1 VDVFTTEEQQLETL
15 KKWWRTNGTSV
26 LIGALLGIAAIAGWK
41 FYQQQQLNKAV
52 SASDAFEAV
61 IKLAD
66 DADKRSEFKQKAETL
81 VSEHQGT
88 AYAQFGQLYLAREA
102 VRDNDLARAA
112 SLLQTVA
119 SKPEHEAIGHVATL
133 RLARVKL
140 AQGETEAALKLVEIN
155 KDKAGA
161 YAGAYALVRGDVLT
175 ALNRAA
181 DAGLA
186 YQEAAAEGSAV
197 AQDPA
202 LAMKLDASALP
213 ALATEA
219 SK

>member
-1 VDVFTTEEQQLETL
+1 MDVFTTEEQQLESI
-15 KKWWRTNGTSV
+15 KKWWRANGTSV
-26 LIGALLGIAAIAGWK
+26 LIGAVLGIAAIAGWK
-41 FYQQQQLNKAV
+41 FYQQHQLNKATA
-52 SASDAFEAV
+52 ASDAFEAV

-66 DADKRSEFKQKAETL
+66 DADKRAEFKQKAEAL

-112 SLLQTVA
+112 SFLQAVTN
-119 SKPEHEAIGHVATL
+119 KPEHEAIGHVATL

-140 AQGETEAALKLVEIN
+140 AQGELDAALKLVEIS
-155 KDKAGA
+155 KDKADS

-181 DAGLA
+181 EANAA
-186 YQEAAAEGSAV
+186 YQEAAAEGSVV

-202 LAMKLDASALP
+202 LALKLDASTLP
-213 ALATEA
+213 ALAPDVA
-219 SK
+219 K

>member
-1 VDVFTTEEQQLETL
+1 MDVFTTEEQQLEVI
-15 KKWWRTNGTSV
+15 KKWWRTNGSSV
-26 LIGALLGIAAIAGWK
+26 LIGAALGLAAIAGWK
-41 FYQQQQLNKAV
+41 YYQQNELNKAV
-52 SASDAFEAV
+52 NASDAYEAV

-66 DADKRSEFKQKAETL
+66 DAGKRSEFKQQAEAL

-112 SLLQTVA
+112 SLLQAVVN
-119 SKPEHEAIGHVATL
+119 KPEHEAIGHVATL

-140 AQGETEAALKLVEIN
+140 AQGESDAALKLVDISKE
-155 KDKAGA
+155 KAGA

-175 ALNRAA
+175 ALNRTAEA
-181 DAGLA
+181 NAA
-186 YQEAAAEGSAV
+186 YQDAAAEQSVA

-213 ALATEA
+213 ALATETA
-219 SK
+219 K

>member
-1 VDVFTTEEQQLETL
+1 MDVFTTEEQQLESI
-15 KKWWRTNGTSV
+15 KKWWRANGTSV
-26 LIGALLGIAAIAGWK
+26 LIGAVLGIAAIAGWK
-41 FYQQQQLNKAV
+41 FYQQHQLDKAV
-52 SASDAFEAV
+52 AASDAFEDV

-66 DADKRSEFKQKAETL
+66 DADKRAEFKQKAEAL

-112 SLLQTVA
+112 SLLQAVA
-119 SKPEHEAIGHVATL
+119 NKPEHAAIGHVATL

-140 AQGETEAALKLVEIN
+140 AQGELDAALKLVDIS
-155 KDKAGA
+155 KDKADA

-181 DAGLA
+181 EANAA
-186 YQEAAAEGSAV
+186 YQEAAAEGSVV

-202 LAMKLDASALP
+202 LALKLDASTLP
-213 ALATEA
+213 ALAPDA
-219 SK
+219 AK

>member
-1 VDVFTTEEQQLETL
+1 MDVFTTEEQQLESI
-15 KKWWRTNGTSV
+15 KKWWRANGTSV
-26 LIGALLGIAAIAGWK
+26 LIGAVLGIAAIAGWK
-41 FYQQQQLNKAV
+41 FYQQHQLNKATA
-52 SASDAFEAV
+52 ASDAFEAV

-66 DADKRSEFKQKAETL
+66 DADKRAEFKQKAEAL

-112 SLLQTVA
+112 SLLQAVT

-140 AQGETEAALKLVEIN
+140 AQGELDAALKLVDIS
-155 KDKAGA
+155 KDKADS

-181 DAGLA
+181 EANAA
-186 YQEAAAEGSAV
+186 YQEAAAEGSVV

-202 LAMKLDASALP
+202 LALKLDASTLP
-213 ALATEA
+213 ALAPDVA
-219 SK
+219 K

>member
-1 VDVFTTEEQQLETL
+1 MDVFTTEEQQLESI
-15 KKWWRTNGTSV
+15 KKWWRANGASV
-26 LIGALLGIAAIAGWK
+26 LIGAALGIAAIAGWK
-41 FYQQQQLNKAV
+41 FYQQHQLNKAV
-52 SASDAFEAV
+52 SASDAFEEV

-66 DADKRSEFKQKAETL
+66 DADKRAEFKQKAETL

-112 SLLQTVA
+112 SLLQAVA
-119 SKPEHEAIGHVATL
+119 GKPEHAAIGHVATL

-140 AQGETEAALKLVEIN
+140 AQGELDAALKLVDIS
-155 KDKAGA
+155 KDKADT

-175 ALNRAA
+175 ALNRATEA
-181 DAGLA
+181 NAA
-186 YQEAAAEGSAV
+186 YQEAAAAGSVV

-202 LAMKLDASALP
+202 LALKLDASTLP
-213 ALATEA
+213 ALAPDA
-219 SK
+219 AK

>member
-1 VDVFTTEEQQLETL
+1 MDVFTTEEQQLESI
-15 KKWWRTNGTSV
+15 KKWWRANGTSV
-26 LIGALLGIAAIAGWK
+26 LIGAVLGIAAIAGWK
-41 FYQQQQLNKAV
+41 FYQQHQLNKAMA
-52 SASDAFEAV
+52 ASDAFEAV

-66 DADKRSEFKQKAETL
+66 DADKRAEFKQKAEAL
-81 VSEHQGT
+81 VSAHQGT

-112 SLLQTVA
+112 SLLQAVA
-119 SKPEHEAIGHVATL
+119 NKPEHEAIGHVATL

-140 AQGETEAALKLVEIN
+140 AQGELDAALKLVDIS
-155 KDKAGA
+155 KDKADS

-181 DAGLA
+181 EANAA
-186 YQEAAAEGSAV
+186 YQEAAAEGSVV

-202 LAMKLDASALP
+202 LALKLDASTLP
-213 ALATEA
+213 ALAPDVA
-219 SK
+219 K

>member
-1 VDVFTTEEQQLETL
+1 MDVFTTEEQQLESI
-15 KKWWRTNGTSV
+15 KKWWRANGTSV
-26 LIGALLGIAAIAGWK
+26 LIGAVLGIAAIAGWK
-41 FYQQQQLNKAV
+41 FYQQHQLNKATA
-52 SASDAFEAV
+52 ASDAFEAV

-66 DADKRSEFKQKAETL
+66 DADKRAEFKLKAEAL

-112 SLLQTVA
+112 SLLQAVT

-140 AQGETEAALKLVEIN
+140 AQGELDAALKLVDIS
-155 KDKAGA
+155 KDKADS

-175 ALNRAA
+175 ALNRTAEA
-181 DAGLA
+181 NAA
-186 YQEAAAEGSAV
+186 YQEAAAEGSVV

-202 LAMKLDASALP
+202 LALKLDASTLP
-213 ALATEA
+213 ALAPDVA
-219 SK
+219 K

>member
-1 VDVFTTEEQQLETL
+1 MDVFTTEEQQLESI
-15 KKWWRTNGTSV
+15 KKWWRTNGMSV
-26 LIGALLGIAAIAGWK
+26 VIGAVLGIAAIAGWK
-41 FYQQQQLNKAV
+41 FYQQHQLNKAV
-52 SASDAFEAV
+52 AASDAFEEV

-66 DADKRSEFKQKAETL
+66 DADKRAEFKQKAETL

-112 SLLQTVA
+112 SLLQAVA
-119 SKPEHEAIGHVATL
+119 NKPEHAAIGHVATL

-140 AQGETEAALKLVEIN
+140 AQGELDAALKLVDIS
-155 KDKAGA
+155 KDKADA

-181 DAGLA
+181 EANAA
-186 YQEAAAEGSAV
+186 YQEAAAEGSVV

-202 LAMKLDASALP
+202 LALKLDASTLP
-213 ALATEA
+213 ALAPDA
-219 SK
+219 AK

>member
-1 VDVFTTEEQQLETL
+1 MDVFTTEEQQLETI
-15 KKWWRTNGTSV
+15 KKWWRDNGSSV
-26 LIGALLGIAAIAGWK
+26 LIGAMLGIAAIAGWK
-41 FYQQQQLNKAV
+41 FYQQHQLSTALK
-52 SASDAFEAV
+52 ASDAFEAV

-66 DADKRSEFKQKAETL
+66 DADKRNEFKQLTETL

-102 VRDNDLARAA
+102 VRDSDLARAA
-112 SLLQTVA
+112 SLLQSVA

-140 AQGETEAALKLVEIN
+140 AQGETDAALKLVEVS
-155 KDKAGA
+155 KDAAGA
-161 YAGAYALVRGDVLT
+161 YAGAYALVRGDVLI
-175 ALNRAA
+175 ALNRATEA
-181 DAGLA
+181 NAA
-186 YQEAAAEGSAV
+186 YQEATAEGSTV

-213 ALATEA
+213 ALSTET